1 MSDLAAVRPAIERAE
16 KPDEACRDA
25 DLAMSRSSDLLEDI
39 SFAKSCKI
47 NKGGEKKVG
56 WRYSS
61 FNTTWRGKFL
71 WHQLHGSGVNGP
83 AVKYG

>member
-56 WRYSS
+56 
-61 FNTTWRGKFL
+61 
-71 WHQLHGSGVNGP
+71 
-83 AVKYG
+83 